1 MAVIFGAK
9 LVTLGSQDGV
19 GMEPWTTPPWP
30 EPANFLTPKQ
40 PLDVGFIYAAS
51 RGRSLGRDEPTAPG
65 EPADTSGSRAWTQ
78 DYLAQDASRFFYKWG
93 GHLSGVLIKLRRAFD
108 GDLDQFLIYLVFML
122 TELARTRAMDEAL
135 AKGAERVLSR
145 PRGLNALSIADI
157 TRIPR
162 ESVRRK
168 LAALGASGHVRRADD
183 GLYYPGPA
191 ADLDRFFYDLSPLF
205 WDGVRPG

>member
-1 MAVIFGAK
+1 MKDRAAPI
-9 LVTLGSQDGV
+9 LGNYAGSV
-19 GMEPWTTPPWP
+19 G
-30 EPANFLTPKQ
+30 L
-40 PLDVGFIYAAS
+40 LDSHFHFAAS
-51 RGRSLGRDEPTAPG
+51 RSVGGTEYRGRSGTVGEMAAAAAPRG
-65 EPADTSGSRAWTQ
+65 WSRE
-78 DYLAQDASRFFYKWG
+78 YLAQDAFRFFYRWG
-93 GHLSGVLIKLRRAFD
+93 GHLSSVLIKLRGAFD

-122 TELARTRAMDEAL
+122 TELARLRAMEEAV
-135 AKGAERVLSR
+135 AKGAERVISR

-168 LAALGASGHVRRADD
+168 LAALTAAGRIVRGED

-205 WDGVRPG
+205 WDGVRPA

>member
-1 MAVIFGAK
+1 MKDRAAPI
-9 LVTLGSQDGV
+9 LGNYASSV
-19 GMEPWTTPPWP
+19 G
-30 EPANFLTPKQ
+30 L
-40 PLDVGFIYAAS
+40 LDSHFHFAAS
-51 RGRSLGRDEPTAPG
+51 RGDGARYDAPAAHRIETAGVRAPG
-65 EPADTSGSRAWTQ
+65 AWPHE
-78 DYLAQDASRFFYKWG
+78 YLAQDAFRFFYRWG
-93 GHLSGVLIKLRRAFD
+93 GHLSSVLIKLRGAFD

-122 TELARTRAMDEAL
+122 AELARVRAMEEAV
-135 AKGAERVLSR
+135 AKGAERVISK

-168 LAALGASGHVRRADD
+168 LVALTASGRILRGED

-205 WDGVRPG
+205 WDGVKPA

>member
-1 MAVIFGAK
+1 MISVGAK
-9 LVTLGSQDGV
+9 SQAEKAEEQFEASGCEGISALSPVDFQV
-19 GMEPWTTPPWP
+19 SHT
-30 EPANFLTPKQ
+30 
-40 PLDVGFIYAAS
+40 PLDSSLLYTAA
-51 RGRSLGRDEPTAPG
+51 RGRTYEVPKRSAGART
-65 EPADTSGSRAWTQ
+65 TSSRWSR

-93 GHLSGVLIKLRRAFD
+93 GHLSTVLIKLRRTFN

-122 TELARTRAMDEAL
+122 AELSRARAMEEAL
-135 AKGAERVLSR
+135 AKGAGRVVSR
-145 PRGLNALSIADI
+145 PRGLNALSLADI

-168 LAALGASGHVRRADD
+168 LAALSASGHVTRGED

-205 WDGVRPG
+205 WDGVRPS